1 MSFTSGVFLVFLAIV
16 FVLYWQLDG
25 RLKLQNLFVLLA
37 SYLFYGWWDYRFL
50 ALIIGSSLVDY
61 LVGLG
66 LERREDRLQ
75 RRLLLG
81 LSLGVNL
88 GLLGLFKYYDFFV
101 SSLIT
106 ALAELGIGFHP
117 QTLHLVLPVG
127 ISFYT
132 FQTLSYT
139 IDIYRG
145 SLQPTR
151 DPIAFFA
158 FVSFF
163 PQLVAGPIERARDLL
178 PQFHRPRSFDAEQAK
193 DGLRQALWGYFKKIV
208 IADNLALHVD
218 RVYPGY
224 ADSDGLT
231 LGFATFLFALQIYC
245 DFSGYSDIAVG
256 TARLLGFN
264 LRRNFAYPYFSR
276 NIAEFWR
283 RWHIS
288 LSSWFRDYVYIP
300 LGGGRLSRVRHAV
313 NIVITFGLSGL
324 WHGANWTFIS
334 WGLLNAS
341 YYLPRLGRSDHK
353 ERADRRD
360 NTANWTL
367 LPTLAEAKGMCAT
380 FMLTLLGWTFF
391 RADSLSHAFGI
402 FARSFTVPLAAID
415 HSWFLRPGL
424 LAMLLLIVEW
434 ISRQKSHPLEDL
446 TLSRPLRWV
455 IYYAVIS
462 MIVLMG
468 NTRIEDAPFIYF
480 QF

>member
-16 FVLYWQLDG
+16 FVLYWQLEG

-66 LERREDRLQ
+66 LERREDRLG

-81 LSLGVNL
+81 LSLGTNL
-88 GLLGLFKYYDFFV
+88 GLLGLFKYYDFFI

-106 ALAELGIGFHP
+106 AMGELGVAFQP

-158 FVSFF
+158 FVAFF
-163 PQLVAGPIERARDLL
+163 PQLVAGPIERAKDLL
-178 PQFHRPRSFDAEQAK
+178 PQFQQPRYFDVEQAK
-193 DGLRQALWGYFKKIV
+193 DGLRQALWGYFKKVV

-218 RVYPGY
+218 RVYLGY
-224 ADSDGLT
+224 ADSDGIS
-231 LGFATFLFALQIYC
+231 LGFATFLFAIQIYC

-264 LRRNFAYPYFSR
+264 LRRNFAYPYFST

-300 LGGGRLSRVRHAV
+300 LGGGRLSRVRHGV
-313 NIVITFGLSGL
+313 NVIITFGLSGL
-324 WHGANWTFIS
+324 WHGANWTFIL
-334 WGLLNAS
+334 WGLLNAF
-341 YYLPRLGRSDHK
+341 YYLPRLGRTI
-353 ERADRRD
+353 RPGPAATRG
-360 NTANWTL
+360 L
-367 LPTLAEAKGMCAT
+367 FPTLAEAKGMCAT

-391 RADSLSHAFGI
+391 RADSLTHVLGI
-402 FARSFTVPLAAID
+402 FARSLSVPLAAID
-415 HSWFLRPGL
+415 HSGFLKPGL
-424 LAMLLLIVEW
+424 LALILIVVDW
-434 ISRQKSHPLEDL
+434 ISRHKSHPLENL
-446 TLSRPLRWV
+446 TLSRPWRWV
-455 IYYAVIS
+455 VYYAVIS
-462 MIVLMG
+462 MIALVG
-468 NTRIEDAPFIYF
+468 NTRVEDAPFIYF